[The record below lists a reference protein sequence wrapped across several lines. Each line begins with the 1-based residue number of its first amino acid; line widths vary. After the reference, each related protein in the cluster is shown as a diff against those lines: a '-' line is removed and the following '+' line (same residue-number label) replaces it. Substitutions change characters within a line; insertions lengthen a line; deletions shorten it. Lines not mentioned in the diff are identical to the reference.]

1 MPVLV
6 DDVLTLPEWQNAQ
19 EGKVFLTGATGFAG
33 AYMLARLL
41 SMPTVKKLACLAR
54 GRGEQTPANRIQ
66 QALEKYRLWDGSL
79 ERAQKIIVIEGD
91 LADDALGMAED
102 QYRWLPNGPV
112 LSSMW
117 EQGSIG
123 TRNVIKLAG
132 KGRLKPL
139 HYLSSIDAWNVTGFI
154 NKTKQVLEDEPLK
167 PHAALLPYDM
177 GYAQSQWVAD
187 EMVQRARARSLPTV
201 IYRPGFI
208 LGDSER
214 AIGNPDDFFCT
225 LYYVVHPNQILSP
238 SSSPTVGF
246 ENLGRAYH
254 LLSPD
259 PAKSVSIEGTYQ
271 LLIRAGFPMEKISY
285 HDWVSK
291 IQEHSESPLQPMLP
305 MLQEPVF
312 KDFTRMQTSTE
323 TPVYNTQNAVQA
335 LADRPEIKYIPLSE
349 LLRRYVDF
357 WVERHYYSL

>member
-1 MPVLV
+1 
-6 DDVLTLPEWQNAQ
+6 
-19 EGKVFLTGATGFAG
+19 
-33 AYMLARLL
+33 MLHIA
-41 SMPTVKKLACLAR
+41 SK
-54 GRGEQTPANRIQ
+54 
-66 QALEKYRLWDGSL
+66 
-79 ERAQKIIVIEGD
+79 
-91 LADDALGMAED
+91 
-102 QYRWLPNGPV
+102 
-112 LSSMW
+112 
-117 EQGSIG
+117 
-123 TRNVIKLAG
+123 
-132 KGRLKPL
+132 
-139 HYLSSIDAWNVTGFI
+139 
-154 NKTKQVLEDEPLK
+154 
-167 PHAALLPYDM
+167 
-177 GYAQSQWVAD
+177 
-187 EMVQRARARSLPTV
+187 
-201 IYRPGFI
+201 
-208 LGDSER
+208 
-214 AIGNPDDFFCT
+214 
-225 LYYVVHPNQILSP
+225 
-238 SSSPTVGF
+238 F